1 VWNFQSECEFIRK
14 VPVPIGRQ
22 DDVADFIFVALSILF
37 FVVSI
42 GYVAVCDRLM
52 K

>member
-1 VWNFQSECEFIRK
+1 V
-14 VPVPIGRQ
+14 Q
-22 DDVADFIFVALSILF
+22 DAVFVTVSILF
-37 FVVSI
+37 FVVSV

>member
-1 VWNFQSECEFIRK
+1 VLDI
-14 VPVPIGRQ
+14 V
-22 DDVADFIFVALSILF
+22 FVVLAILF
-37 FVVSI
+37 FVVSV

>member
-1 VWNFQSECEFIRK
+1 VL
-14 VPVPIGRQ
+14 
-22 DDVADFIFVALSILF
+22 DVVFVGLTVAFFVAA
-37 FVVSI
+37 I

>member
-1 VWNFQSECEFIRK
+1 MLEMRCLVL
-14 VPVPIGRQ
+14 
-22 DDVADFIFVALSILF
+22 DAIFVGIAILF
-37 FVVSI
+37 FVGSL

>member
-1 VWNFQSECEFIRK
+1 VLDVIFIG
-14 VPVPIGRQ
+14 I
-22 DDVADFIFVALSILF
+22 SILF
-37 FVVSI
+37 FVVSV

>member
-1 VWNFQSECEFIRK
+1 VL
-14 VPVPIGRQ
+14 
-22 DDVADFIFVALSILF
+22 DVVFVVISILF
-37 FVVSI
+37 FAVSI